1 MSPMGDSSTGAN
13 SVYHAGWFPTSGLMH
28 DTILLSLTAIVVLG
42 IAAQWL
48 AWRVKVPA
56 ILFLLL
62 IGITLGPAFDLL
74 NPDELFGDL
83 LFPIVSLAVGV
94 ILFEGSLTLR
104 FREIQGVSSTIV
116 RMVSLGAVISWG
128 VAATA
133 AHWFVG
139 LGWPIAFLFGALV
152 VVTGPTVIAP
162 LLRIVRPSPRVSK
175 ILRWEAIIIDPIG
188 ALLAV
193 LVYEFIVTQSQ
204 TGAAGLGGVV
214 LPFLELVGLG
224 IVLGVAGGWL
234 LGQLLARHA
243 LPDYLINVTVLAAVL
258 AVFTASN
265 VLAEESGLLAVTV
278 MGIWLANMRGVP
290 LDDILHFK
298 ETLSIL
304 FISGLFILLA
314 ARIDPATLSQVGF
327 GALLVLAAIVFVAQP
342 LKVWLSAIG
351 SGLNWR
357 EKTMI
362 AWIGPRGIVAAA
374 VSGLFALK
382 LVEQGLEGAEVIV
395 PLTFIII
402 VGTVVL
408 ASLTARPLARALD
421 IALPEDHGV
430 LIVGANRVTR
440 EIAKVLKKHGFRVVM
455 ADGNYSEIRQARMDG
470 LETYYGNPV
479 SEAADRKLDLVGIGQ
494 MFAMSAQSEV
504 NNLAAVRYRHEF
516 GQSNV
521 FVLQTPQEVAGS
533 DNQRITTQFNA
544 RGLFREDVSLGH
556 LFRLVEAGAEL
567 FSTRLTEN
575 FGYSEYLAHYEGRGE
590 LLFGI
595 TPNGNLRPLSDE
607 LSQRP
612 GPGWVL
618 IGLYEPSA
626 DADRPAPREGAAAPS
641 GGGERLPG

>member
-1 MSPMGDSSTGAN
+1 
-13 SVYHAGWFPTSGLMH
+13 MH

-42 IAAQWL
+42 IAAQWV
-48 AWRVKVPA
+48 AWRVKVPP
-56 ILFLLL
+56 ILLLLL
-62 IGITLGPAFDLL
+62 IGITLGPIFGLL
-74 NPDELFGDL
+74 DPDALFGDL

-104 FREIQGVSSTIV
+104 FRDIQGVSSTIL
-116 RMVSLGAVISWG
+116 RMVSLGAAVSWG
-128 VAATA
+128 VAAIA

-139 LGWPIAFLFGALV
+139 LDWPIAFLFGALV

-162 LLRIVRPSPRVSK
+162 LLRTVRPTARVSK
-175 ILRWEAIIIDPIG
+175 ILRWEGIIIDPIG

-193 LVYEFIVTQSQ
+193 LVFEFIVTQSQ
-204 TGAAGLGGVV
+204 TGAGLGGVL
-214 LPFLELVGLG
+214 LPFLELVLLG
-224 IVLGVAGGWL
+224 MVLGAGGGWL
-234 LGQLLARHA
+234 LGQALSRHA

-258 AVFTASN
+258 AVFTVSN

-290 LDDILHFK
+290 LEDILHFK

-314 ARIDPATLSQVGF
+314 ARIDPATLSQVGL
-327 GALLVLAAIVFVAQP
+327 GAILVLAAIVFVAQP

-351 SGLNWR
+351 SDLSWQ

-382 LVEQGLEGAEVIV
+382 LVDEGLEGAEVIV
-395 PLTFIII
+395 PLTFMVI

-408 ASLTARPLARALD
+408 ASLTARPLAKALG

-430 LIVGANRVTR
+430 LIVGANRVSR
-440 EIAKVLKKHGFRVVM
+440 EIAKVLNKHGFRVVI

-494 MFAMSAQSEV
+494 MFAMSAQPEI

-521 FVLQTPQEVAGS
+521 FVLQTPQEASGTE
-533 DNQRITTQFNA
+533 NQRITSQFNA
-544 RGLFREDVSLGH
+544 RGLFRDDVSLGH
-556 LFRLVEAGAEL
+556 LFRLMEAGAEIV
-567 FSTRLTEN
+567 STRLTES
-575 FGYSEYLAHYEGRGE
+575 FGYSEYQVHYQGRGE

-595 TPNGNLRPLSDE
+595 TPNGNLRPLSEE
-607 LSQRP
+607 LQQRP
-612 GPGWVL
+612 GPGWL
-618 IGLYEPSA
+618 MIGLYEP
-626 DADRPAPREGAAAPS
+626 REDVERAPS
-641 GGGERLPG
+641 GDQGNGAHARTGERLPG

>member
-1 MSPMGDSSTGAN
+1 
-13 SVYHAGWFPTSGLMH
+13 MH
-28 DTILLSLTAIVVLG
+28 DSILLSLTAIVVLG

-48 AWRVKVPA
+48 SWRVKVPP

-62 IGITLGPAFDLL
+62 IGIALGPIFGLL
-74 NPDELFGDL
+74 EPDALFGDL

-104 FREIQGVSSTIV
+104 FRDIQGVSSTIL
-116 RMVSLGAVISWG
+116 RMVSLGAAISWG

-139 LGWPIAFLFGALV
+139 LEWPIAFLFGAIV

-162 LLRIVRPSPRVSK
+162 LLRIVRPTARVTK
-175 ILRWEAIIIDPIG
+175 ILRWEGIIIDPIG

-193 LVYEFIVTQSQ
+193 LVFEFIVTQSQ
-204 TGAAGLGGVV
+204 AGEVGMSGVI
-214 LPFLELVGLG
+214 LPFLELVLIGAF
-224 IVLGVAGGWL
+224 LGVVGGWL
-234 LGQLLARHA
+234 LGQVLSRHA
-243 LPDYLINVTVLAAVL
+243 LPDYLINVTVLASVL
-258 AVFTASN
+258 AVFTTSN

-290 LDDILHFK
+290 LEDILHFK

-314 ARIDPATLSQVGF
+314 ARIEPATLSQVGL
-327 GALLVLAAIVFVAQP
+327 GAALVLASIVFIAQP
-342 LKVWLSAIG
+342 LKVWLSTIG
-351 SGLNWR
+351 SDLNWR
-357 EKTMI
+357 EKLMI

-374 VSGLFALK
+374 VSGLFAIK
-382 LVEQGLEGAEVIV
+382 LVDEGYESAVVIV
-395 PLTFIII
+395 PLTFSII

-421 IALPEDHGV
+421 IALPEDRGV

-440 EIAKVLKKHGFRVVM
+440 EIAKVLKKHGFRAVI

-494 MFAMSAQSEV
+494 MFAMSAQSEI

-521 FVLQTPQEVAGS
+521 FVLQTPQEVSGS

-544 RGLFREDVSLGH
+544 RNLFREGVSLGH
-556 LFRLVEAGAEL
+556 LFRLMEAGAEL
-567 FSTRLTEN
+567 FSTRLTES
-575 FGYSEYLAHYEGRGE
+575 FGYSEYVVHYEGRGE

-595 TPNGNLRPLSDE
+595 SPDGNLRPLSE
-607 LSQRP
+607 EPSQRP

-618 IGLYEPSA
+618 IGLYEPTSETE
-626 DADRPAPREGAAAPS
+626 RPASRSGTNGGDAGA
-641 GGGERLPG
+641 ERLPG

>member
-1 MSPMGDSSTGAN
+1 
-13 SVYHAGWFPTSGLMH
+13 MH

-48 AWRVKVPA
+48 AWRVKVPP

-62 IGITLGPAFDLL
+62 IGIALGPIFGLL
-74 NPDELFGDL
+74 EPDELFGDL

-104 FREIQGVSSTIV
+104 FREIQGVSATII
-116 RMVSLGAVISWG
+116 RMVSLGALVSWG

-139 LGWPIAFLFGALV
+139 LDWPIAFLFGALV

-162 LLRIVRPSPRVSK
+162 LLRIVRPTARVSK
-175 ILRWEAIIIDPIG
+175 ILRWEGIIIDPIG

-193 LVYEFIVTQSQ
+193 LVFEFIVTQSQ
-204 TGAAGLGGVV
+204 TGAGFGGVL
-214 LPFLELVGLG
+214 LPFLELVILG
-224 IVLGVAGGWL
+224 TVLGAAGGWL
-234 LGQLLARHA
+234 LGQMLSRHV
-243 LPDYLINVTVLAAVL
+243 LPDYLINVTVLASVL
-258 AVFTASN
+258 AVFTLSN
-265 VLAEESGLLAVTV
+265 VAAEESGLLAVTV

-351 SGLNWR
+351 SGLSWR

-382 LVEQGLEGAEVIV
+382 LVDEGLEGAEVIV
-395 PLTFIII
+395 PLTFIVI

-408 ASLTARPLARALD
+408 ASLTARPLAKALG

-440 EIAKVLKKHGFRVVM
+440 EIAKVLNKHGFRVVI

-479 SEAADRKLDLVGIGQ
+479 SEAADRKLDLIGIGQ
-494 MFAMSAQSEV
+494 MFAMSAQPEI

-521 FVLQTPQEVAGS
+521 FVLQTPQEASGTE
-533 DNQRITTQFNA
+533 NQRITSQFNA
-544 RGLFREDVSLGH
+544 RGLFRDGVSLGH
-556 LFRLVEAGAEL
+556 LFRLMEAGAEIV
-567 FSTRLTEN
+567 STRLTEN
-575 FGYSEYLAHYEGRGE
+575 FGYSDYQVHYQGRGE

-595 TPNGNLRPLSDE
+595 MPNGNLRPLSED
-607 LSQRP
+607 LGQRP
-612 GPGWVL
+612 GPGWLL
-618 IGLYEPSA
+618 IGLYEPTS
-626 DADRPAPREGAAAPS
+626 DSERGSGAES
-641 GGGERLPG
+641 GPGPGGLPGDRLPG

>member
-1 MSPMGDSSTGAN
+1 MNDS
-13 SVYHAGWFPTSGLMH
+13 
-28 DTILLSLTAIVVLG
+28 ILLSLTAIVVLG

-48 AWRVKVPA
+48 SWRVKVPP
-56 ILFLLL
+56 ILLLLL
-62 IGITLGPAFDLL
+62 IGIALGPIFGLL
-74 NPDELFGDL
+74 EPDALFGDL

-104 FREIQGVSSTIV
+104 FRDIQGVSSTIL
-116 RMVSLGAVISWG
+116 RLVSIGAAISWG

-139 LGWPIAFLFGALV
+139 LEWPIAFLFGAIV
-152 VVTGPTVIAP
+152 VVTGPTVIGP
-162 LLRIVRPSPRVSK
+162 LLRIVRPTARVAK
-175 ILRWEAIIIDPIG
+175 ILRWEGIIIDPIG

-193 LVYEFIVTQSQ
+193 LVFEFIVTQSQ
-204 TGAAGLGGVV
+204 AGATGLSGVV
-214 LPFLELVGLG
+214 LPFLELVSIGV
-224 IVLGVAGGWL
+224 VLGMIGGWL

-258 AVFTASN
+258 AVFTTSN

-290 LDDILHFK
+290 LEDILHFK

-314 ARIDPATLSQVGF
+314 ARIDPATLSQVGL
-327 GALLVLAAIVFVAQP
+327 GAALVLAAILFVAQP
-342 LKVWLSAIG
+342 LKVWLSTIG
-351 SGLNWR
+351 SDLNWR
-357 EKTMI
+357 EKLMI

-374 VSGLFALK
+374 VSGLFAIK
-382 LVEQGLEGAEVIV
+382 LVDEGFEGAEVIV
-395 PLTFIII
+395 PLTFTII
-402 VGTVVL
+402 VGTVVF

-421 IALPEDHGV
+421 IALPEDRGV

-440 EIAKVLKKHGFRVVM
+440 EIAKVLKKHGFRVVL

-479 SEAADRKLDLVGIGQ
+479 SEAADRKLDLVGLGQ
-494 MFAMSAQSEV
+494 MFAMSAQSEI
-504 NNLAAVRYRHEF
+504 NNLAAVRYRYEF

-521 FVLQTPQEVAGS
+521 FVLQTPQEVSGS

-544 RGLFREDVSLGH
+544 RSLFREGASLGH
-556 LFRLVEAGAEL
+556 LFRLIEAGAEL

-575 FGYSEYLAHYEGRGE
+575 FGYSEYLVHYEGRGE

-595 TPNGNLRPLSDE
+595 SPDGNLRPMSE
-607 LSQRP
+607 EPSQRP
-612 GPGWVL
+612 GPGWIL
-618 IGLYEPSA
+618 IGLYEP
-626 DADRPAPREGAAAPS
+626 APDTERVPSRDSGAGAS
-641 GGGERLPG
+641 GTERLPG

>member
-1 MSPMGDSSTGAN
+1 
-13 SVYHAGWFPTSGLMH
+13 MH
-28 DTILLSLTAIVVLG
+28 DSILLSLTAIVVLG

-48 AWRVKVPA
+48 SWRAKVPA

-62 IGITLGPAFDLL
+62 IGIALGPMFGLL
-74 NPDELFGDL
+74 DPDALFGDL

-104 FREIQGVSSTIV
+104 FRDIQGVSSTIL
-116 RMVSLGAVISWG
+116 RLVSLGAAISWG

-139 LGWPIAFLFGALV
+139 LEWPIAFLFGAIV

-162 LLRIVRPSPRVSK
+162 LLRIVRPTARVSK
-175 ILRWEAIIIDPIG
+175 ILRWEGIIIDPIG

-193 LVYEFIVTQSQ
+193 LVFEFIVTQSQ
-204 TGAAGLGGVV
+204 AGEAGLGGVL
-214 LPFLELVGLG
+214 LPFLELVTIGV
-224 IVLGVAGGWL
+224 VLGVFGGWL
-234 LGQLLARHA
+234 LGQLLARHG

-290 LDDILHFK
+290 LEDILHFK

-314 ARIDPATLSQVGF
+314 ARIEPATLSQIGL
-327 GALLVLAAIVFVAQP
+327 GAVLVLAAIMFVAQP
-342 LKVWLSAIG
+342 LKVWLSSIG
-351 SGLNWR
+351 SDLSWR
-357 EKTMI
+357 EKVMI

-374 VSGLFALK
+374 VSGLFAIK
-382 LVEQGLEGAEVIV
+382 LVDEGYESAEVIV
-395 PLTFIII
+395 PLTFSVI
-402 VGTVVL
+402 VGTVVI

-421 IALPEDHGV
+421 IALPEDRGV

-440 EIAKVLKKHGFRVVM
+440 EIAKVLKKHGFRVVI

-494 MFAMSAQSEV
+494 MFAMSAQSEI
-504 NNLAAVRYRHEF
+504 NNLAAVRYRYEF

-521 FVLQTPQEVAGS
+521 FVLQTPQEVSGS
-533 DNQRITTQFNA
+533 ENQRITTQFNA
-544 RGLFREDVSLGH
+544 RNLFREGASLGH
-556 LFRLVEAGAEL
+556 LFRLMEAGAEL
-567 FSTRLTEN
+567 FSTRLTES
-575 FGYSEYLAHYEGRGE
+575 FGYSEYVVHYEGRGE

-595 TPNGNLRPLSDE
+595 SPDGNLRPLSE
-607 LSQRP
+607 EPSQRP

-618 IGLYEPSA
+618 IGLYEPTSEA
-626 DADRPAPREGAAAPS
+626 APRPGGNGGDAGA
-641 GGGERLPG
+641 ERLPG

>member
-1 MSPMGDSSTGAN
+1 
-13 SVYHAGWFPTSGLMH
+13 MH

-48 AWRVKVPA
+48 AWRVKVPP

-62 IGITLGPAFDLL
+62 IGIALGPVLGALD
-74 NPDELFGDL
+74 PDALFGDL

-116 RMVSLGAVISWG
+116 RMVSLGAVVSWG

-139 LGWPIAFLFGALV
+139 LDWPIAFLFGAVV

-214 LPFLELVGLG
+214 LPFLQLVGLG
-224 IVLGVAGGWL
+224 AVLGVAGGWL
-234 LGQLLARHA
+234 LGQLLVRHA

-258 AVFTASN
+258 AVFTTSN
-265 VLAEESGLLAVTV
+265 VMAEESGLLAVTV

-314 ARIDPATLSQVGF
+314 ARIDPGTLSQVGF

-351 SGLNWR
+351 SGLTWR

-382 LVEQGLEGAEVIV
+382 LVEEGLEGAEVIV
-395 PLTFIII
+395 PLTFIVI

-408 ASLTARPLARALD
+408 ASLTARPLAKALD

-440 EIAKVLKKHGFRVVM
+440 EIAKVLRKHGFRVVI

-521 FVLQTPQEVAGS
+521 FVLQTPQEMAGS
-533 DNQRITTQFNA
+533 ENQRITTQFNA
-544 RGLFREDVSLGH
+544 RGLFGEEVSLGH
-556 LFRLVEAGAEL
+556 LFRLFENGAEL

-575 FGYSEYLAHYEGRGE
+575 FGFSEYLVHYHGRGE

-595 TPNGNLRPLSDE
+595 TPNGNLRPLGGE
-607 LSQRP
+607 PGQRP
-612 GPGWVL
+612 GPGWIL
-618 IGLYEPSA
+618 IGLYEPA
-626 DADRPAPREGAAAPS
+626 AAGDRPAARETNGAS
-641 GGGERLPG
+641 FDGGERLPG

>member
-1 MSPMGDSSTGAN
+1 
-13 SVYHAGWFPTSGLMH
+13 MH
-28 DTILLSLTAIVVLG
+28 DHILLSLTAIVVLG

-48 AWRVKVPA
+48 AWRVKVPP

-62 IGITLGPAFDLL
+62 IGIALGPVFGLL
-74 NPDELFGDL
+74 EPDALFGDL

-104 FREIQGVSSTIV
+104 FREIQGVSSTII
-116 RMVSLGAVISWG
+116 RMVSLGAAVSWG

-139 LGWPIAFLFGALV
+139 LDWPIAFLFGALV

-162 LLRIVRPSPRVSK
+162 LLRIVRPTERVSK
-175 ILRWEAIIIDPIG
+175 ILRWEGIIIDPIG

-193 LVYEFIVTQSQ
+193 LVFEFIVTQSQ
-204 TGAAGLGGVV
+204 TGAGFGGVL
-214 LPFLELVGLG
+214 LPFLELVILG
-224 IVLGVAGGWL
+224 TVLGAAGGWL
-234 LGQLLARHA
+234 LGQMLSRHV
-243 LPDYLINVTVLAAVL
+243 LPDYLINVTVLASVL
-258 AVFTASN
+258 AVFTLSN
-265 VLAEESGLLAVTV
+265 VAAEESGLLAVTV

-351 SGLNWR
+351 SGLSWR

-382 LVEQGLEGAEVIV
+382 LVDEGLEGAEVIV
-395 PLTFIII
+395 PLTFIVI

-408 ASLTARPLARALD
+408 ASLTARPLAKALG

-440 EIAKVLKKHGFRVVM
+440 EIAKVLNKHGFRVVI

-494 MFAMSAQSEV
+494 MFAMSAQPEI

-521 FVLQTPQEVAGS
+521 FVLQTPQEASGTE
-533 DNQRITTQFNA
+533 NQRITSQFNA
-544 RGLFREDVSLGH
+544 RGLFRDGVSLGH
-556 LFRLVEAGAEL
+556 LFRLMEAGAEIV
-567 FSTRLTEN
+567 STRLTEN
-575 FGYSEYLAHYEGRGE
+575 FGYSEYQVHYQGRGE

-595 TPNGNLRPLSDE
+595 TPNGNLRPLSEE
-607 LSQRP
+607 LGQRP
-612 GPGWVL
+612 GPGWL
-618 IGLYEPSA
+618 MIGLYEPAPESERGVSPEGGPSA
-626 DADRPAPREGAAAPS
+626 GDRTGD
-641 GGGERLPG
+641 RLPG

>member
-1 MSPMGDSSTGAN
+1 
-13 SVYHAGWFPTSGLMH
+13 MH
-28 DTILLSLTAIVVLG
+28 DQILLSLTAIVVLG

-48 AWRVKVPA
+48 AWRVKVPP
-56 ILFLLL
+56 ILLLLL
-62 IGITLGPAFDLL
+62 IGIALGPVFGLL
-74 NPDELFGDL
+74 DPDALFGDL

-104 FREIQGVSSTIV
+104 FRDIQGVSSTIL
-116 RMVSLGAVISWG
+116 RMVSLGAAVSWG

-139 LGWPIAFLFGALV
+139 LEWSIAFLFGAVV

-162 LLRIVRPSPRVSK
+162 LLRIVRPTARVSK
-175 ILRWEAIIIDPIG
+175 ILRWEGIIIDPIG

-193 LVYEFIVTQSQ
+193 LVYEFIITQSQ
-204 TGAAGLGGVV
+204 TGAGFGGVLVPFLQLVTLGVV
-214 LPFLELVGLG
+214 LGA
-224 IVLGVAGGWL
+224 AGGWL
-234 LGQLLARHA
+234 LGQVLSRHV

-258 AVFTASN
+258 AVFTTSN

-290 LDDILHFK
+290 LEDILHFK

-314 ARIDPATLSQVGF
+314 ARIDPATLSQVGL
-327 GALLVLAAIVFVAQP
+327 GAILVLAAIVFVAQP

-351 SGLNWR
+351 SDLSWR

-382 LVEQGLEGAEVIV
+382 LVDEGFEGAETIV
-395 PLTFIII
+395 PLTFMVI

-421 IALPEDHGV
+421 IALPEDRGV

-440 EIAKVLKKHGFRVVM
+440 EIAKVLNKHGFRVVI

-479 SEAADRKLDLVGIGQ
+479 SEAADRKLDLIGIGQ
-494 MFAMSAQSEV
+494 MFAMSAQPEI
-504 NNLAAVRYRHEF
+504 NNLAAVRYRLEF

-521 FVLQTPQEVAGS
+521 FVLQTPQEASGTE
-533 DNQRITTQFNA
+533 NQRITSQFNA
-544 RGLFREDVSLGH
+544 RGLFREGVSLGH
-556 LFRLVEAGAEL
+556 LFRLMEAGAEIG
-567 FSTRLTEN
+567 STRLTES
-575 FGYSEYLAHYEGRGE
+575 FGFSEYQVHYEGRGE

-595 TPNGNLRPLSDE
+595 TPNGNLRPLSEE
-607 LSQRP
+607 LAQRP
-612 GPGWVL
+612 GPGWLL
-618 IGLYEPSA
+618 IGLYEPA
-626 DADRPAPREGAAAPS
+626 GDVERAPS
-641 GGGERLPG
+641 SDTGNGGSGRTGERLPG

>member
-1 MSPMGDSSTGAN
+1 
-13 SVYHAGWFPTSGLMH
+13 MH
-28 DTILLSLTAIVVLG
+28 DAILLSLTAIVVLG
-42 IAAQWL
+42 IFAQWL

-62 IGITLGPAFDLL
+62 IGIALGPIFGLL
-74 NPDELFGDL
+74 NPDNLFGDL

-128 VAATA
+128 VSATA
-133 AHWFVG
+133 AHWFIG
-139 LGWPIAFLFGALV
+139 LDWPIAFLFGALV

-162 LLRIVRPSPRVSK
+162 LLRIVRPTPRVSK

-204 TGAAGLGGVV
+204 SGAAGLGGVV

-224 IVLGVAGGWL
+224 VVLGAAGGWL
-234 LGQLLARHA
+234 LGQVLARHA

-258 AVFTASN
+258 AVFTSSN

-298 ETLSIL
+298 ETLSLL

-314 ARIDPATLSQVGF
+314 ARIDPTTLGQVGF

-351 SGLNWR
+351 SDLTWR

-382 LVEQGLEGAEVIV
+382 LVDEGVKGAEVIV

-408 ASLTARPLARALD
+408 ASLTARPLAKALD

-430 LIVGANRVTR
+430 LIIGANRVTR
-440 EIAKVLKKHGFRVVM
+440 EIAKVLKKHGFRVVV

-494 MFAMSAQSEV
+494 MFAMSAQSEI

-521 FVLQTPQEVAGS
+521 FVLQTPQEISGS
-533 DNQRITTQFNA
+533 ENQRITTQFNA
-544 RGLFREDVSLGH
+544 RGLFRDGVSLGH
-556 LFRLVEAGAEL
+556 LFRLMEAGAEVV
-567 FSTRLTEN
+567 STRLTEN
-575 FGYSEYLAHYEGRGE
+575 FGYSEYLVHYEGRGE

-595 TPNGNLRPLSDE
+595 MPNGNLRPLSE
-607 LSQRP
+607 EPSQRP

-618 IGLYEPSA
+618 IGLYEPAPGNERPQAREPQSA
-626 DADRPAPREGAAAPS
+626 PAGP
-641 GGGERLPG
+641 GGERLPG

>member
-1 MSPMGDSSTGAN
+1 
-13 SVYHAGWFPTSGLMH
+13 MH
-28 DTILLSLTAIVVLG
+28 DHILLSLTAIVVLG

-48 AWRVKVPA
+48 AWRIKVPP

-62 IGITLGPAFDLL
+62 IGIALGPVFGLL
-74 NPDELFGDL
+74 EPDDLFGDL

-104 FREIQGVSSTIV
+104 FREIQGVSATIL

-139 LGWPIAFLFGALV
+139 LDWPIAFLFGAVV

-162 LLRIVRPSPRVSK
+162 LLRIVRPTPRVSK
-175 ILRWEAIIIDPIG
+175 ILRWEGIIIDPIG
-188 ALLAV
+188 ALMAV
-193 LVYEFIVTQSQ
+193 LVYEFIVTQSL
-204 TGAAGLGGVV
+204 TAAAGLGGVL
-214 LPFLELVGLG
+214 LPFFQLVVLG
-224 IVLGVAGGWL
+224 SVLGVAGGWL
-234 LGQLLARHA
+234 LGQMLSRHV

-258 AVFTASN
+258 AVFTSSN

-327 GALLVLAAIVFVAQP
+327 GALLVLGAIIFVAQP
-342 LKVWLSAIG
+342 LKVWLSSIG
-351 SGLNWR
+351 SGLSWR

-382 LVEQGLEGAEVIV
+382 LVDEGLEGAEVIV
-395 PLTFIII
+395 PLTFIVI

-408 ASLTARPLARALD
+408 ASLTARPLASALGV
-421 IALPEDHGV
+421 ALPEDHGV

-440 EIAKVLKKHGFRVVM
+440 EIAKVLNKHGFRVVI

-494 MFAMSAQSEV
+494 MFAMSAQPEI

-521 FVLQTPQEVAGS
+521 FVLQTPQEASGTE
-533 DNQRITTQFNA
+533 NQRITSQFNA
-544 RGLFREDVSLGH
+544 RGLFREGVSLGH
-556 LFRLVEAGAEL
+556 LFRLIEAGAEI
-567 FSTRLTEN
+567 FSTRLTES
-575 FGYSEYLAHYEGRGE
+575 FGFSEYLVHYEGRGE

-595 TPNGNLRPLSDE
+595 TPSGNLRPLSED
-607 LSQRP
+607 LGQRP
-612 GPGWVL
+612 GPGWLL
-618 IGLYEPSA
+618 IGLYEPAPESERVTPTESGVSSGRRGA
-626 DADRPAPREGAAAPS
+626 D
-641 GGGERLPG
+641 RLPG

>member
-1 MSPMGDSSTGAN
+1 
-13 SVYHAGWFPTSGLMH
+13 MH
-28 DTILLSLTAIVVLG
+28 DSILLSLTAIVVLG

-48 AWRVKVPA
+48 AWRVKVPP

-62 IGITLGPAFDLL
+62 IGIALGPIFGLL
-74 NPDELFGDL
+74 EPDALFGDL

-104 FREIQGVSSTIV
+104 FRDIQGVSSTIL
-116 RMVSLGAVISWG
+116 RMVSLGAALSWG

-139 LGWPIAFLFGALV
+139 LEWPIAFLFGAMV

-162 LLRIVRPSPRVSK
+162 LLRIVRPTARVSK
-175 ILRWEAIIIDPIG
+175 ILRWEGIIIDPIG

-193 LVYEFIVTQSQ
+193 LVFEFIVTQSQ
-204 TGAAGLGGVV
+204 TGAAGLGGVI
-214 LPFLELVGLG
+214 LPFLELVTIGA
-224 IVLGVAGGWL
+224 VLGVIGGWL
-234 LGQLLARHA
+234 LGQVLARHA
-243 LPDYLINVTVLAAVL
+243 LPDYLINVTVLASVL
-258 AVFTASN
+258 AVFTTSN

-290 LDDILHFK
+290 LEDILHFK

-314 ARIDPATLSQVGF
+314 ARIDPATLTQVGL
-327 GALLVLAAIVFVAQP
+327 GSALVLAAILFVAQP
-342 LKVWLSAIG
+342 LKVWASSIG
-351 SGLNWR
+351 SDLNWR
-357 EKTMI
+357 EKLMI

-374 VSGLFALK
+374 VSGLFAIK
-382 LVEQGLEGAEVIV
+382 LVDEGYESAEVIV
-395 PLTFIII
+395 PLTFIVI
-402 VGTVVL
+402 VGTVVF
-408 ASLTARPLARALD
+408 ASLTARPVARALD
-421 IALPEDHGV
+421 LALPEDRGV

-440 EIAKVLKKHGFRVVM
+440 EIAKVLKKHGFRVVI

-494 MFAMSAQSEV
+494 MFAMSAQSEI
-504 NNLAAVRYRHEF
+504 NNLAAVRYRYEF

-521 FVLQTPQEVAGS
+521 FVLQTPQEVSGS

-544 RGLFREDVSLGH
+544 RNLFREGASLGH
-556 LFRLVEAGAEL
+556 LFRLMEAGAEL

-575 FGYSEYLAHYEGRGE
+575 FGYSEYVVHYEGRGE

-595 TPNGNLRPLSDE
+595 SPDGNLRPLSE
-607 LSQRP
+607 EPSQRP

-618 IGLYEPSA
+618 IGLYEPSPE
-626 DADRPAPREGAAAPS
+626 ADRSTARSGKAGGEPGA
-641 GGGERLPG
+641 ERLPG

>member
-1 MSPMGDSSTGAN
+1 
-13 SVYHAGWFPTSGLMH
+13 MH

-48 AWRVKVPA
+48 AWRVKVPP

-62 IGITLGPAFDLL
+62 IGIALGPVFGWL
-74 NPDELFGDL
+74 NPDDLFGDL

-139 LGWPIAFLFGALV
+139 LDWPIAFLFGALV

-214 LPFLELVGLG
+214 MPFLELVGLG
-224 IVLGVAGGWL
+224 TVLGVAGGWL
-234 LGQLLARHA
+234 LGQLLVRHA

-258 AVFTASN
+258 AVFTSSN

-382 LVEQGLEGAEVIV
+382 LVDEGVEGAEVIV

-440 EIAKVLKKHGFRVVM
+440 EIAKVLRKHGFRVVI

-494 MFAMSAQSEV
+494 MFAMSAQSEI

-533 DNQRITTQFNA
+533 ENQRITSQFNA
-544 RGLFREDVSLGH
+544 RGLFGESVSLGH
-556 LFRLVEAGAEL
+556 LFRLFEAGAEL

-575 FGYSEYLAHYEGRGE
+575 FGYSEYLVHYEGRGE

-595 TPNGNLRPLSDE
+595 TPNGNLRPMNNE

-612 GPGWVL
+612 GPGWTL
-618 IGLYEPSA
+618 IGLYEPSP
-626 DADRPAPREGAAAPS
+626 DADRPAAREAGGAPAT
-641 GGGERLPG
+641 GGERLPG

>member
-1 MSPMGDSSTGAN
+1 
-13 SVYHAGWFPTSGLMH
+13 MH
-28 DTILLSLTAIVVLG
+28 DSILLSLTAIVVLG

-48 AWRVKVPA
+48 SWRVKVPP

-62 IGITLGPAFDLL
+62 IGIALGPILGLL
-74 NPDELFGDL
+74 EPDALFGDL

-104 FREIQGVSSTIV
+104 FRDIQGVSSTIL
-116 RMVSLGAVISWG
+116 RMVSLGAAISWG

-139 LGWPIAFLFGALV
+139 LEWPIAFLFGAMV

-162 LLRIVRPSPRVSK
+162 LLRIVRPTARVSK
-175 ILRWEAIIIDPIG
+175 ILRWEGIIIDPIG

-193 LVYEFIVTQSQ
+193 LVFEFIVTQSQ
-204 TGAAGLGGVV
+204 TGAAGMSGVI
-214 LPFLELVGLG
+214 LPFLELVLIGAF
-224 IVLGVAGGWL
+224 LGVVGGWL
-234 LGQLLARHA
+234 LGQVLSRHA
-243 LPDYLINVTVLAAVL
+243 LPDYLINVTVLASVL
-258 AVFTASN
+258 AVFTTSN

-290 LDDILHFK
+290 LEDILHFK

-314 ARIDPATLSQVGF
+314 ARIEPATLSQVGL
-327 GALLVLAAIVFVAQP
+327 GAVLVLAAIMFVAQP
-342 LKVWLSAIG
+342 LKVWLSTIG
-351 SGLNWR
+351 SDLNWR
-357 EKTMI
+357 EKLMI

-374 VSGLFALK
+374 VSGLFAIK
-382 LVEQGLEGAEVIV
+382 LVDAGYESAEVIV
-395 PLTFIII
+395 PLTFIVI

-421 IALPEDHGV
+421 IALPEDRGV

-440 EIAKVLKKHGFRVVM
+440 ETAKVLKKHGFRVVI

-494 MFAMSAQSEV
+494 MFAMSAQSEI

-521 FVLQTPQEVAGS
+521 FVLQTPQEVSGS

-544 RGLFREDVSLGH
+544 RNLFREGVSLGH
-556 LFRLVEAGAEL
+556 LFRLLEAGAEL

-575 FGYSEYLAHYEGRGE
+575 FGYSEYLVHYEGRGE

-595 TPNGNLRPLSDE
+595 SPDGNLRPLSE
-607 LSQRP
+607 EPSQRP
-612 GPGWVL
+612 GPGWIL
-618 IGLYEPSA
+618 IGLYERSPDAERPPSRQNTNEA
-626 DADRPAPREGAAAPS
+626 GEK
-641 GGGERLPG
+641 GGERLPG